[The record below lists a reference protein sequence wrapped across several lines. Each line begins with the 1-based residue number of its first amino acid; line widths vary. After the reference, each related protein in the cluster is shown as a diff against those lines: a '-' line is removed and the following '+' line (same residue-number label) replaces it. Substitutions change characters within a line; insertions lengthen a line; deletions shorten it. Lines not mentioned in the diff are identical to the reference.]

1 MKFFLSIPLSLF
13 FFSTLL
19 CRGSSYELETI
30 PFPEGVPPEVGA
42 LGFSPSGKLFVALRR
57 SDVLVAEPGEDPADF
72 SWKLFASGLH
82 NACGI
87 EVISDKEIVISQMPE
102 LTRIRDTDGDSTA
115 DLYESVAAPW
125 GMSGNY
131 HETNHLVPDGK
142 GGWFV
147 AVGTASH
154 NGPVF
159 YNVRGEYSKVGRRG
173 RNFSAASWKGWI
185 LHIDKEG
192 EATPW
197 ASGFRMHNGI
207 LLDSKGRLWAG
218 DNQGDWKGTTPLYH
232 VERGNF
238 YGHVSS
244 LIWDPEWDE
253 GVDPLELP
261 VEDIDE
267 MRTPAAVL
275 LPHDEMNRSAAEPVE
290 IPEGD
295 DFGPFGGQLL
305 VPDNNGR
312 RITRVMLENVGG
324 VYQGACA
331 QFLDDES
338 LQLGNN
344 RLVFSPDRKELY
356 VGQTSRGWG
365 QIAEGLQRVRFTGEV
380 PFDVKMMSLTKEG
393 FRLVFTSELNDASS
407 ELAQFKL
414 RRYRYRDNGEYGSP
428 KHDVSE
434 IEISNLKQIDTKTLE
449 LMVPKLEGGGWVYE
463 LGIEPFKDHRGL
475 EIRTGLICYTINRL
489 R

>member
-1 MKFFLSIPLSLF
+1 MKKLLSILILLPLLV
-13 FFSTLL
+13 TGIA
-19 CRGSSYELETI
+19 RADSYELETI

-42 LGFSPSGKLFVALRR
+42 LGFSPSGKIFVALRR
-57 SDVLVAEPGEDPADF
+57 SDVLVAEPTDDPSKFD
-72 SWKLFASGLH
+72 WKLFASGLH

-87 EVISDKEIVISQMPE
+87 EVISDAEIIVSQMPE
-102 LTRIRDTDGDSTA
+102 LTRIKDTDGDGKA
-115 DLYESVAAPW
+115 DQYTPVASSW

-131 HETNHLVPDGK
+131 HETNHIVPDGK

-185 LHIDKEG
+185 LHVDAAGKT
-192 EATPW
+192 TPW

-207 LLDSKGRLWAG
+207 LLDSRGRLWAG

-244 LIWDPEWDE
+244 LVWDPEWDKS
-253 GVDPLELP
+253 VDPLDLP
-261 VEDIDE
+261 LDEIDAL
-267 MRTPAAVL
+267 RTPAAVL

-290 IPEGD
+290 IPEGEV
-295 DFGPFGGQLL
+295 FGPFGGQMLL
-305 VPDNNGR
+305 PDNNGK
-312 RITRVMLENVGG
+312 RITRIMIEEVNG

-331 QFLDDES
+331 QFYNEGG

-344 RLVFSPDRKELY
+344 RLLFSPDKKTLY

-365 QIAEGLQRVRFTGEV
+365 QIAEGLQRIDYTGET
-380 PFDVKMMSLTKEG
+380 PFDVKTMSLTKNG
-393 FRLVFTSELNDASS
+393 FRLTFTSEPGADLEKSGF
-407 ELAQFKL
+407 QMT
-414 RRYRYRDNGEYGSP
+414 RHRYKDTGEYGSP
-428 KHDVSE
+428 KHDESE
-434 IEISNLKQIDTKTLE
+434 IEIAEVKRVDAHSIDLTI
-449 LMVPKLEGGGWVYE
+449 PKLEGGGWVYALTIAPQKSKE
-463 LGIEPFKDHRGL
+463 GKSL
-475 EIRTGLICYTINRL
+475 RTGLICYTVNRL